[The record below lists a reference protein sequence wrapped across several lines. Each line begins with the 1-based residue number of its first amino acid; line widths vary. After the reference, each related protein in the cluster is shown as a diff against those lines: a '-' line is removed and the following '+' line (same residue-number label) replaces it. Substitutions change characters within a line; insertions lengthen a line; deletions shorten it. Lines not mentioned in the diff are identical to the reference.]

1 MPEYH
6 FACDKCKRVDS
17 VIWPMSRSGELLDC
31 EVCGAKMYRVYNFSV
46 GGDEYSKP
54 IHSDALAIAPS
65 QVAEHRRLFPDIEI
79 DNEHRPVFDHFRKHD
94 DYLEKTGF
102 RKHTKKVHR
111 LGRQTIATM
120 K

>member
-6 FACDKCKRVDS
+6 FACDKCKRADS

-31 EVCGAKMYRVYNFSV
+31 EVCGGKMYRVYNFSV

-54 IHSDALAIAPS
+54 VVSDALAMNPDQIP
-65 QVAEHRRLFPDIEI
+65 EHREHFPDVEVRP
-79 DNEHRPVFDHFRKHD
+79 DGRPVFKDFKQHD
-94 DYLEKTGF
+94 NYLKKTGF
-102 RKHTKKVHR
+102 VKHTKKVHR